1 MSTQRTGYCDR
12 HKARVYDWEC
22 QWCVDENPH
31 CPECDEP
38 MEEDDEGVCKR
49 CKKSEEVKA

>member
-1 MSTQRTGYCDR
+1 MSTQRTGYCDK